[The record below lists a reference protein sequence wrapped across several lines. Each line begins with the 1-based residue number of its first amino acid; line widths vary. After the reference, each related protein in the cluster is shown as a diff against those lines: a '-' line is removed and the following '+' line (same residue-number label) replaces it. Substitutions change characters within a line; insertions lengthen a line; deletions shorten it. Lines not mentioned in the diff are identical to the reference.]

1 MKVRY
6 SPIAGSWYAGTSES
20 LKKQVEGCFTS
31 KLGPGS
37 LPTIGARESRTILA
51 LVSPHAGLMYSGAVA
66 AHGYFELAQDP
77 RPQSFVILGP
87 NHRGLG
93 SAVAIS
99 VEGVWRTPFGDAK
112 IDSELAKAILEN
124 SSIIDVDDLAH
135 KYEHS
140 IEIQLPFLQYLYGP
154 SVRFVPIC
162 MALQDLKTSREV
174 GEAIS
179 SAIRGRDVVVI
190 ASTDLSHYEPQ
201 QVAEEK
207 DRAAIQAVLDLSE
220 EKLQRVVYERD
231 VTMCG
236 YGPVSAALVAA
247 KHLGAKSAK
256 LLKYATS
263 GDVIGDYSSVVGY
276 SSIAI
281 YLV

>member
-1 MKVRY
+1 M
-6 SPIAGSWYAGTSES
+6 E
-20 LKKQVEGCFTS
+20 ECFTS

-51 LVSPHAGLMYSGAVA
+51 LISPHAGLMYSGSVA

-99 VEGVWRTPFGDAK
+99 VKGAWRTPFGDAE
-112 IDSELAKAILEN
+112 IDSDLARAILEN

-162 MALQDLKTSREV
+162 MALQDLRTSKEV
-174 GEAIS
+174 GEAIA
-179 SAIRGRDVVVI
+179 SAIRGRDVVMI
-190 ASTDLSHYEPQ
+190 ASTDFSHYEPQ

-207 DRAAIQAVLDLSE
+207 DRAAIQAVLDLNE

-247 KHLGAKSAK
+247 KQLGAKSAK
-256 LLKYATS
+256 LLKSATS
-263 GDVIGDYSSVVGY
+263 GDVTGDYSSVVGY

-281 YLV
+281 YIA

>member
-20 LKKQVEGCFTS
+20 LKKQVEECFTS

-51 LVSPHAGLMYSGAVA
+51 LISPHAGLMYSGSVA

-99 VEGVWRTPFGDAK
+99 VKGAWRTPFGDAE
-112 IDSELAKAILEN
+112 IDSDLARAILEN

-162 MALQDLKTSREV
+162 MTLQDLRTSKEV
-174 GEAIS
+174 GEAIA
-179 SAIRGRDVVVI
+179 SAIRGRDVVMI
-190 ASTDLSHYEPQ
+190 ASTDFSHYEPQ

-207 DRAAIQAVLDLSE
+207 DRAAIQAVLDLNE

-247 KHLGAKSAK
+247 KQLGAKSAK

-263 GDVIGDYSSVVGY
+263 GDVTGDYSSVVGY

-281 YLV
+281 YIA